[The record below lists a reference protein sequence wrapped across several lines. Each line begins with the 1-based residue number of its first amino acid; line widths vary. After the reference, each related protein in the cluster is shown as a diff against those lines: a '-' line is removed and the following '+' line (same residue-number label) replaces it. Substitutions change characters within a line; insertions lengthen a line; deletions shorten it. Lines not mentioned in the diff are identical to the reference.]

1 MEIREIQIDG
11 FGIFSAKKVKGVS
24 SGLNILYGPNEFGKT
39 TLLEFIRCML
49 FGFPRKNQK
58 INQYTP
64 VNGGRLGGV
73 LKCILASGQLMS
85 VDRQADKKDGPTI
98 RTESKENQG
107 LSYPEAGRR

>member
-11 FGIFSAKKVKGVS
+11 FGVFSANKLKGVS
-24 SGLNILYGPNEFGKT
+24 SGLNIIYGPNEFGKT

-49 FGFPRKNQK
+49 FDFPGKSQK

-73 LKCILASGQLMS
+73 LKCALASGQLIS
-85 VDRQADKKDGPTI
+85 VDRQAGKKDGPVI
-98 RTESKENQG
+98 RTELTEKYAVG
-107 LSYPEAGRR
+107 IG